1 MTDPELYRI
10 IAESLGIPEAVP
22 SQRLTEDLGL
32 TSMHLLYA
40 AIQLEKKLGVRFDGM
55 HASDLQ
61 TVEDLADHIRKKAV
75 SK

>member
-1 MTDPELYRI
+1 MTDSELYKT
-10 IAESLGIPEAVP
+10 IAESLGIAEASPE
-22 SQRLTEDLGL
+22 QRLSEDLGL

-55 HASDLQ
+55 HASDLK
-61 TVEDLADHIRKKAV
+61 TIEDLAAHIRKKAA